1 MISHKLFL
9 ILTYLAVF
17 LFMSCGKEND
27 SAKEPQEKPKSE
39 TITSIQDLKGHT
51 MAVMTGSLQ
60 EMIASKACPDAD
72 FLQIKAETDIYYAVQ
87 SGKADA
93 GAISSLG
100 WLMMSPDFPD
110 ICCLTDTLNRI
121 PCAIAIN
128 KKQTEL
134 RDKFSTF
141 IEQFIA
147 SGEFQKCYAEW
158 ADANSTRTMPEID
171 HAKCTNGTLRAATSV
186 DLPPF
191 TMIKDNQVSGI
202 EAELVARFA
211 MSQGMDVEFQVME
224 FSSVIASITTGKSDM
239 GFSCICITPE
249 RQLQVDF
256 TIPYT
261 YEATAIIINKK
272 FAVGN
277 DASQADQS
285 ESNFLTEMKESF
297 VHNLITEDRYQ
308 MLLDGLWNTLI
319 IIIMSVLF
327 GTLWGIILCYFY
339 MHNNRIIYHAAS
351 LYIEFMRC
359 MPQMVLL
366 MVMYYIVFGNS
377 EIDSLIVAIISFTLC
392 FGAYTAVI
400 FRSSVESIDKGQTEA
415 ALSMGFTKVRTFFYI
430 ILPQTVQRA
439 LPVYKNEFV
448 GLIKATSIVGYIAVF
463 DLTKAGDLIRSRT
476 YEAFFPLIVVTI
488 IYFVIIWIL
497 SWALKYTEI
506 KTNPKRRKY

>member
-1 MISHKLFL
+1 
-9 ILTYLAVF
+9 
-17 LFMSCGKEND
+17 MS
-27 SAKEPQEKPKSE
+27 
-39 TITSIQDLKGHT
+39 
-51 MAVMTGSLQ
+51 VMTGSLQ
-60 EMIASKACPDAD
+60 ELTATKVCPEAD
-72 FLQIKAETDIYYAVQ
+72 FLQMKTETDIYYAVQ
-87 SGKADA
+87 SGKSDA
-93 GAISSLG
+93 GAISSLS

-121 PCAIAIN
+121 PCSIAIN
-128 KKQTEL
+128 KQQTEL
-134 RDKFSTF
+134 RDKFSEF
-141 IEQFIA
+141 IDQFIA
-147 SGEFQKCYAEW
+147 SGDFQECYEGW
-158 ADANSTRTMPEID
+158 SDRESSRTMPVID
-171 HAKCTNGTLRAATSV
+171 HSKCPNGTIRAATSV

-224 FSSVIASITTGKSDM
+224 FSSIIASITTGKSDM
-239 GFSCICITPE
+239 GFSCMCITPE

-256 TIPYT
+256 PNPYT

-277 DASQADQS
+277 DASQADQKAG
-285 ESNFLTEMKESF
+285 NFLSETKESF
-297 VHNLITEDRYQ
+297 VRNLITEDRYQ

-319 IIIMSVLF
+319 IIVMSVLF
-327 GTLWGIILCYFY
+327 GTLWGMVLCYFY
-339 MHNNRIIYHAAS
+339 MHKNRFIYHSAS

-377 EIDSLIVAIISFTLC
+377 ALDSIVVAIISFTLC

-415 ALSMGFTKVRTFFYI
+415 ALSMGFTPLRTFFHI
-430 ILPQTVQRA
+430 ILPQAVQRA

-488 IYFVIIWIL
+488 IYFIIIWVL

-506 KTNPKRRKY
+506 KTAPKRRKL